1 MIKPSLQFSV
11 PCLDIDSDSPGP
23 QSFQKVFFELPIGA
37 SFPYKLSYFYIANGW
52 CSGQG
57 RFQQVLRIL
66 NPDGSILLDS
76 GAQTIELD
84 TYERPF
90 MIANKLQDLV
100 FNTQGVYKV
109 QIYLDGELVLQYPL
123 RIFQAKSAQ

>member
-1 MIKPSLQFSV
+1 MKPSLQFSV
-11 PCLDIDSDSPGP
+11 PCLDIDSAGPGP

-37 SFPYKLSYFYIANGW
+37 DFPYKLSYFYIANGW

-57 RFQQVLRIL
+57 HFKQVLRIL
-66 NPDGSILLDS
+66 NPDGSTLIDS
-76 GAQTIELD
+76 GEQAIELD
-84 TYERPF
+84 AYERPF

-109 QIYLDGELVLQYPL
+109 QIFLDGAMVLEYPL
-123 RIFQAKSAQ
+123 RIFRAKSAQ